1 MRDYC
6 VLILQKNLKDSIM
19 IWYLIIGY
27 NIENSMKW
35 DEKWFCKDL
44 QWVIEKVVLLW
55 LLDNI

>member
-6 VLILQKNLKDSIM
+6 VLILQKNLKDLIM

-27 NIENSMKW
+27 NIENGMKR

>member
-27 NIENSMKW
+27 NIENGMKR
-35 DEKWFCKDL
+35 DEK
-44 QWVIEKVVLLW
+44 
-55 LLDNI
+55 